1 MTAAFILTLDVADV
15 TPESLRSEAD
25 FVLDTLVQNGVAVV
39 SVEPWARPSAAS
51 LSPSLLDIA
60 TSLPQTLLAS
70 PLADAADTLP

>member
-15 TPESLRSEAD
+15 TPESLRGEAD

-51 LSPSLLDIA
+51 PSLLDIA